1 MQEPTDDKN
10 ILERERELKELKE
23 IRFDIVFT
31 KINNGNGI
39 DFSFQLLF
47 LEETGLHLRW
57 WKRLSRQKKK

>member
-31 KINNGNGI
+31 KINNGV
-39 DFSFQLLF
+39 DFSFQILF

-57 WKRLSRQKKK
+57 WKRLSLLKKK

>member
-31 KINNGNGI
+31 KINNGI

-47 LEETGLHLRW
+47 LEETGVHLRW
-57 WKRLSRQKKK
+57 WKRLSLLKKK

>member
-31 KINNGNGI
+31 KINNGV
-39 DFSFQLLF
+39 DFSIQILF

-57 WKRLSRQKKK
+57 WKRLSLLKKK